1 MTVGAGG
8 FLPIRTV
15 PSIQADKVS
24 LQYESCG
31 NPADPPILLVM
42 GLGMQLIMWPE
53 PLCEMLAAKGFHVVR
68 FDNRDV
74 GLSSHLDHLGSPNIA
89 VATLKYL
96 LRLPLRAD
104 YLIDDMARDTA
115 ALLDALRIPRAHVV
129 GVSMGGMIAQNLAA
143 SAPTKV
149 ASLTSIMSTTGKR
162 SLPRPTSKARR
173 ALLRAPAKPG
183 DVEGATRRL
192 MSVLR
197 DIGSQTHPPEP
208 GYLREMCERHVRR
221 SYDPAGVA
229 RQLIAIAAS
238 GDRTAAVR
246 RIQAPTL
253 GLHGDED
260 PLVRPACGEETAR
273 VIRDAGGNA
282 KLEII
287 RGMGHDLPI
296 PLLPQL
302 AQRITEQCLR
312 HS

>member
-1 MTVGAGG
+1 
-8 FLPIRTV
+8 
-15 PSIQADKVS
+15 
-24 LQYESCG
+24 
-31 NPADPPILLVM
+31 M

-53 PLCEMLAAKGFHVVR
+53 QLCEMLAAKGFHVVR

-74 GLSSHLDHLGSPNIA
+74 GLSSHLDQLGTPNIA
-89 VATLKYL
+89 LATLKYL
-96 LRLPLRAD
+96 LRLPLKAA

-115 ALLDALRIPRAHVV
+115 ALLDALGIARAHVV

-143 SAPTKV
+143 NAPAKV

-162 SLPRPTSKARR
+162 SLPPPTSRARR

-197 DIGSQTHPPEP
+197 EIGSQTYPAEE
-208 GYLREMCERHVRR
+208 GYLRELCEKHVRR

-229 RQLIAIAAS
+229 RQLMAVAAS
-238 GDRTAAVR
+238 GDRTAVVR
-246 RIQAPTL
+246 RINVPTL
-253 GLHGDED
+253 VLHGDED
-260 PLVRPACGEETAR
+260 PLLRPACGEETAR
-273 VIRDAGGNA
+273 VIRDAGGDV

-302 AQRITEQCLR
+302 TERIAEHCFR
-312 HS
+312 GS